1 MFFFLTSLPKTRGGC
16 RAPSAS
22 PPVTG
27 LYWSRSRTVH
37 ERQWTSALKCLRF
50 YSIIT
55 LLLFFIC
62 LFIYIFICFSGVFQ
76 VRTCVRAATPLL
88 VSMALFSKL
97 QATKWLAK
105 SHSKAQT
112 LNYMLRNKSLT
123 AIIISPSLAP
133 FVQPCDQQP
142 SIYLRAKHRSLKTK
156 VCQTFLVRYI
166 RMSSP
171 KLNNVIILG
180 CVLIYLSGIL
190 IGIDGEIVS
199 GKTQGR
205 VCQVWRSSGILDIFK
220 SSSNS

>member
-1 MFFFLTSLPKTRGGC
+1 MNVSIKVFEVLSNNHSFII
-16 RAPSAS
+16 
-22 PPVTG
+22 
-27 LYWSRSRTVH
+27 
-37 ERQWTSALKCLRF
+37 F
-50 YSIIT
+50 Y
-55 LLLFFIC
+55 
-62 LFIYIFICFSGVFQ
+62 LFIYLYIYLLLWRFSGTH
-76 VRTCVRAATPLL
+76 VRTCVQVAAPLL
-88 VSMALFSKL
+88 VSIALFSKL

-112 LNYMLRNKSLT
+112 LNCMLRNKSLT
-123 AIIISPSLAP
+123 AIIISPSLVL

-171 KLNNVIILG
+171 NLNNVIILG

-199 GKTQGR
+199 RKTQGR